1 MVATDR
7 VQEMFADSRVLYDD
21 AIEMLAQDKLRN
33 AAEKAWGATKRAT
46 DALLLVRTGE
56 DPRTTAATTQELDRL
71 ANRDPQVKSLVGRY
85 FSRIGQLHGLCFYD
99 GICNPELTNR
109 RVRETIAY
117 IEDAEAMAGVGL
129 R

>member
-7 VQEMFADSRVLYDD
+7 VQEIFEDSRVLYDD
-21 AIEMLAQDKLRN
+21 AMEMLSQGKLRN

-99 GICNPELTNR
+99 GICDPELTNR

-117 IEDAEAMAGVGL
+117 IEDAEVMAGI

>member
-7 VQEMFADSRVLYDD
+7 VQEIFEDSRVLYDD
-21 AIEMLAQDKLRN
+21 AMEMLSQGKLRN

-46 DALLLVRTGE
+46 DAFLLVRTGE
-56 DPRTTAATTQELDRL
+56 EPRTTAATTQELDRL

-99 GICNPELTNR
+99 GICDPELTNR

-117 IEDAEAMAGVGL
+117 IEDVEVMAGI

>member
-1 MVATDR
+1 LVATDR
-7 VQEMFADSRVLYDD
+7 VQEIFEDSRVLYDD
-21 AIEMLAQDKLRN
+21 AMEMLSQGKLRN

-46 DALLLVRTGE
+46 DAFLLVRTGE
-56 DPRTTAATTQELDRL
+56 EPRTTAATTQELDRL

-99 GICNPELTNR
+99 SICDPELTNR

-117 IEDAEAMAGVGL
+117 IEDAEVMAGI

>member
-7 VQEMFADSRVLYDD
+7 VQEIFEDSRVLYDD
-21 AIEMLAQDKLRN
+21 AMEMLSQGKLRN

-46 DALLLVRTGE
+46 DAFLLVRTGE
-56 DPRTTAATTQELDRL
+56 EPRTTAATTQELDRL

-99 GICNPELTNR
+99 GICDPELTNR

-117 IEDAEAMAGVGL
+117 IEDAEVMAGI

>member
-7 VQEMFADSRVLYDD
+7 VQEIFEDSRVLYDD
-21 AIEMLAQDKLRN
+21 AMEMLSQGKFRN

-56 DPRTTAATTQELDRL
+56 EPRTTAATTQELDRL

-99 GICNPELTNR
+99 GICDPELTNR

-117 IEDAEAMAGVGL
+117 IEDAEVMAGI

>member
-7 VQEMFADSRVLYDD
+7 VQEIFADSRVLYDD

-33 AAEKAWGATKRAT
+33 SAEKAWGATKRAT

-56 DPRTTAATTQELDRL
+56 KPRTTAATTQELDRL
-71 ANRDPQVKSLVGRY
+71 GDRDPQVKSLVGRY

-99 GICNPELTNR
+99 GICDPELTNR

-117 IEDAEAMAGVGL
+117 IEDAEVMAGI

>member
-7 VQEMFADSRVLYDD
+7 VQEIFEDSRVLYDD
-21 AIEMLAQDKLRN
+21 AMEMLAQDKLRN

-46 DALLLVRTGE
+46 DGLLLARTGE
-56 DPRTTAATTQELDRL
+56 EPRTTAATTQELDRL

-99 GICNPELTNR
+99 GICDPELTSR

-117 IEDAEAMAGVGL
+117 IEDAEVMAGTGL

>member
-7 VQEMFADSRVLYDD
+7 GQEMFADSRVLYDD

-33 AAEKAWGATKRAT
+33 SAEKAWGATKRAT

-56 DPRTTAATTQELDRL
+56 KPRTTAITTLELDRL

-85 FSRIGQLHGLCFYD
+85 FSRIGQLHGLCFYN
-99 GICNPELTNR
+99 GICDPELTNR

-117 IEDAEAMAGVGL
+117 IEGAEVMAGI

>member
-7 VQEMFADSRVLYDD
+7 VQEIFEDSRVLYDD

-56 DPRTTAATTQELDRL
+56 EPRTTAATTQELDRL
-71 ANRDPQVKSLVGRY
+71 ANRDPQVESLVGRY

-99 GICNPELTNR
+99 GICDPELTNR

-117 IEDAEAMAGVGL
+117 IEDAEVMAGI

>member
-1 MVATDR
+1 
-7 VQEMFADSRVLYDD
+7 MFADSRVLYDD

-33 AAEKAWGATKRAT
+33 SAEKAWGATKRAT

-56 DPRTTAATTQELDRL
+56 KPRTTAITTLELDRL

-85 FSRIGQLHGLCFYD
+85 FSRIGQLHGLCFYN
-99 GICNPELTNR
+99 GICDPELTNR

-117 IEDAEAMAGVGL
+117 IEGAEVMAGI

>member
-33 AAEKAWGATKRAT
+33 SAEKAWGATKRAT

-56 DPRTTAATTQELDRL
+56 KPRTTAITTLELDRL

-85 FSRIGQLHGLCFYD
+85 FSRIGQLHGLCFYN
-99 GICNPELTNR
+99 GICDPELTNR

-117 IEDAEAMAGVGL
+117 IEGAEVMAGI

>member
-7 VQEMFADSRVLYDD
+7 VQEIFADSRVLYDD

-33 AAEKAWGATKRAT
+33 SAEKAWGATKRAT

-56 DPRTTAATTQELDRL
+56 EPRTTAATTQELDRL

-99 GICNPELTNR
+99 GICDPELTSR

-117 IEDAEAMAGVGL
+117 IEDAEVMAGI

>member
-21 AIEMLAQDKLRN
+21 AMEMLSQGKLRN

-46 DALLLVRTGE
+46 DALLLARNGE
-56 DPRTTAATTQELDRL
+56 EPRTTAATTQELDRL
-71 ANRDPQVKSLVGRY
+71 ANRDPQAKSLVGRY

-99 GICNPELTNR
+99 GICDPELTSR

-117 IEDAEAMAGVGL
+117 IEDAEVMARGGL

>member
-7 VQEMFADSRVLYDD
+7 VQEIFADSRVLYDD

-56 DPRTTAATTQELDRL
+56 EPRTTAATTQELDRL

-99 GICNPELTNR
+99 GICDPELTNR

-117 IEDAEAMAGVGL
+117 IEDAEVMAGI

>member
-7 VQEMFADSRVLYDD
+7 VQEMFEDSRVLYDD
-21 AIEMLAQDKLRN
+21 ATEMLAQDKLRN

-46 DALLLVRTGE
+46 DALLLARTGE
-56 DPRTTAATTQELDRL
+56 EPRTTAATTQELDRL

-99 GICNPELTNR
+99 GICDPELTNR

-117 IEDAEAMAGVGL
+117 IEDAEVMAGI

>member
-7 VQEMFADSRVLYDD
+7 VQDMFADSRVLYDD
-21 AIEMLAQDKLRN
+21 AMEMLAQDKLRN

-46 DALLLVRTGE
+46 DGLLLARTGE
-56 DPRTTAATTQELDRL
+56 EPRTTAATTQELDRL

-99 GICNPELTNR
+99 GICDPELTNR
-109 RVRETIAY
+109 RVRETTAY
-117 IEDAEAMAGVGL
+117 IEDAEVMAGVG
-129 R
+129 

>member
-7 VQEMFADSRVLYDD
+7 VQEMFADSKVLYDD
-21 AIEMLAQDKLRN
+21 AMEMLSQGKLRN

-46 DALLLVRTGE
+46 DALLLARNVE
-56 DPRTTAATTQELDRL
+56 EPRTTAATTQELDRL
-71 ANRDPQVKSLVGRY
+71 ANRDPQAKSLVGRY
-85 FSRIGQLHGLCFYD
+85 FSRTGQLHGLCFYD
-99 GICNPELTNR
+99 GICDPELTSR

-117 IEDAEAMAGVGL
+117 IEDAEVMARGGL